1 MYGLDFSSCLAAMNL
16 EDTYRHQGLRKQLIE
31 VLRTDQTT
39 YNAELRKHVIARHA
53 IKDETVLAAM
63 SEIPRH
69 LLFDSKDT
77 VLHITQAYEDKAF
90 PIGQGQTI
98 SQPWTVARQSEL
110 LQVKPGEK
118 ILEIG
123 TGSGYQALVL
133 MLLKAKVYSI
143 ERHKTLHERTSKIL
157 PQIKELILSRHPF
170 NKTESL
176 RSWKTDAAT
185 GSIRCFYGDGFE
197 GLPMFAPFDKIIITA
212 AVPEK
217 PGKLLAQLSV
227 GGVLVMPFGTEKNC
241 DMLRI
246 TKHAADQ
253 FETEVFEK
261 FGFVPMLKGKV

>member
-1 MYGLDFSSCLAAMNL
+1 MNL
-16 EDTYRHQGLRKQLIE
+16 TDTYRHQGLRKQLID
-31 VLRTDQTT
+31 VLRTNQTG
-39 YNAELRKHVIARHA
+39 YDAELRKQVITRHG
-53 IKDETVLAAM
+53 IKDENVLAAM
-63 SEIPRH
+63 NEIPRH
-69 LLFDSKDT
+69 LLFDGKDT
-77 VLHITQAYEDKAF
+77 VLHLTQAYEDKAF
-90 PIGQGQTI
+90 PIGEGQTI

-110 LQVKPGEK
+110 LNVKPGEK

-143 ERHKTLHERTSKIL
+143 ERHKILYERTSKLIPL
-157 PQIKELILSRHPF
+157 IKELIL
-170 NKTESL
+170 NKQQAKESVTT
-176 RSWKTDAAT
+176 RNWKTDPGT

-246 TKHAADQ
+246 TKHGDNQ
-253 FETEVFEK
+253 FETEEFEK